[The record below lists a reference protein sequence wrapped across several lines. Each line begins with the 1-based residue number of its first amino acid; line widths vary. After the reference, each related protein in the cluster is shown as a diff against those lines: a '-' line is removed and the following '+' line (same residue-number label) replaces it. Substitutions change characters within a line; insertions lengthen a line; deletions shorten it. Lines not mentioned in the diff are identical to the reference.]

1 MTETVSLRRRNRL
14 AAMRSV
20 QAIAVAMFES
30 GGFEA
35 TAVEGVADASGVST
49 STIYRYFGTKEML
62 VLWDERSEVVE
73 TELATRLA
81 TQSPV
86 EAFRDAMVVAFG
98 ARQDRDLFLRRLQL
112 VYREQAIWGA
122 AAQRDRVDRSDLAA
136 GIAAIDGRSAATWH
150 DTLTAAVCLTALDVA
165 FEQWQGDPSGADL
178 ADVIRDAVNTATRGL
193 RV

>member
-73 TELATRLA
+73 TELATL
-81 TQSPV
+81 S
-86 EAFRDAMVVAFG
+86 
-98 ARQDRDLFLRRLQL
+98 
-112 VYREQAIWGA
+112 I
-122 AAQRDRVDRSDLAA
+122 
-136 GIAAIDGRSAATWH
+136 
-150 DTLTAAVCLTALDVA
+150 
-165 FEQWQGDPSGADL
+165 
-178 ADVIRDAVNTATRGL
+178 
-193 RV
+193 

>member
-112 VYREQAIWGA
+112 VYREQAIWGLW
-122 AAQRDRVDRSDLAA
+122 RV
-136 GIAAIDGRSAATWH
+136 
-150 DTLTAAVCLTALDVA
+150 
-165 FEQWQGDPSGADL
+165 
-178 ADVIRDAVNTATRGL
+178 
-193 RV
+193 